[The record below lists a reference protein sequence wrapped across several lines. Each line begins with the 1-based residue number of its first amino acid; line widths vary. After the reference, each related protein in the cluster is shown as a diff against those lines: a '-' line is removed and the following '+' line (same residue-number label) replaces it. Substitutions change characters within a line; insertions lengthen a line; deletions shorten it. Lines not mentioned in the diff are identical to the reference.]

1 MNPLAQ
7 KGAISIIALWILAIL
22 AILATGF
29 AYRMSLELKL
39 SGYQLER
46 LKATYLARA
55 GINRAIYELER
66 DTTLNCDALNEP
78 WSNNP
83 EAFRE
88 VLVGDGTYT
97 VSYPWTE
104 SKKKDRYGLIDEE
117 RRININQAS
126 PHRELKRLFSLIAEG
141 ISSPIDADELAAC
154 VKDWRD
160 PDSTESEPNGAEET
174 YYQSLEN
181 PYHCKNGSF
190 QTIEELLLV
199 KGVTPEIFSNL
210 QDLITVYGDGKVNI
224 NTAPGEVLEA
234 LGLKEELRDKILWFR
249 RGEDGLLG
257 TEDDGFFETA
267 NYSQIKTTL
276 NNFEELSQEEL
287 SQVRYLNYLI
297 SRGRISVSS
306 SYYRI
311 NSVGVSPGGKVTKAI
326 TAVVQRTGNGLPRIA
341 FWHED

>member
-1 MNPLAQ
+1 MNSLAQ

-22 AILATGF
+22 TILATGF

-46 LKATYLARA
+46 LRAAYLAKA

-78 WSNNP
+78 WSNSP
-83 EAFRE
+83 EVFRE

-97 VSYPWTE
+97 VSYPWAQSE
-104 SKKKDRYGLIDEE
+104 EKERYGLIDEE
-117 RRININQAS
+117 GKININKAHFQV
-126 PHRELKRLFSLIAEG
+126 LKKLFSLIAEE
-141 ISSPIDADELAAC
+141 ISQRIDAEQLAAC

-160 PDSTESEPNGAEET
+160 PDSTETEPNGAEES

-181 PYHCKNGSF
+181 PYHCKNGNF

-199 KGVTPEIFSNL
+199 KGITPEIFSNL
-210 QDLITVYGDGKVNI
+210 QDLITVYGNGKVNL
-224 NTAPGEVLEA
+224 NTAPGKVLEA
-234 LGLKEELRDKILWFR
+234 LGLNEELTNKILRFS
-249 RGEDGLLG
+249 RGEDDLLG
-257 TEDDGFFETA
+257 TEDDGFFETT
-267 NYSQIKTTL
+267 NFPQIRVTL
-276 NNFEELSQEEL
+276 NNFEELSPEEL
-287 SQVRYLNYLI
+287 AQLRHLIFRGLI
-297 SRGRISVSS
+297 SVRS

-311 NSVGVSPGGKVTKAI
+311 KSVGVSPGGKVSKVI
-326 TAVVQRTGNGLPRIA
+326 TAVVQRSRNGPPRIA

>member
-7 KGAISIIALWILAIL
+7 KGATSIIALWILAIL
-22 AILATGF
+22 TVLAVGF

-46 LKATYLARA
+46 LKATYLART

-78 WSNNP
+78 WGNNP

-97 VSYPWTE
+97 VSYSWTE
-104 SKKKDRYGLIDEE
+104 SEEKERYGLIDEE
-117 RRININQAS
+117 RKININLAS
-126 PHRELKRLFSLIAEG
+126 PQVLKGLFSLIAER
-141 ISSPIDADELAAC
+141 ISSPIDAAELAAC
-154 VKDWRD
+154 VQDWRD
-160 PDSTESEPNGAEET
+160 PDSTESEPNGAEEA
-174 YYQSLEN
+174 YYQSLEE

-199 KGVTPEIFSNL
+199 KGMTPEIFSAA

-224 NTAPGEVLEA
+224 NTASREVLEA
-234 LGLKEELRDKILWFR
+234 LGIGEELTDKILGFR
-249 RGEDGLLG
+249 RGEDNLLG
-257 TEDDGFFETA
+257 TEDDGFFRVA
-267 NYSQIKTTL
+267 DYSQIKAAL
-276 NNFEELSQEEL
+276 NGFGELSPEELAQLPYL
-287 SQVRYLNYLI
+287 SYLI
-297 SRGRISVSS
+297 SRGLISVNS

-311 NSVGVSPGGKVTKAI
+311 NSVGMCSGGRVIKAI
-326 TAVVQRTGNGLPRIA
+326 TAVVQRTRKGEPKIA